1 MGNNELI
8 NSIGLISVEELYYAG
23 YINNGSNANHYLYS
37 VYPYWTMTPAYFY
50 NANAYNFVV
59 NKNNLSQVKV
69 NGESGIRPVVT
80 VKGNLII
87 SSGEGSVESPYILS
101 R

>member
-1 MGNNELI
+1 MYYSGFISDVNN
-8 NSIGLISVEELYYAG
+8 V
-23 YINNGSNANHYLYS
+23 NHFLYS

-50 NANAYNFVV
+50 NSNAYNFVV
-59 NKNNLSQVKV
+59 NKNALSQVKV

-80 VKGNLII
+80 VKGNVVI